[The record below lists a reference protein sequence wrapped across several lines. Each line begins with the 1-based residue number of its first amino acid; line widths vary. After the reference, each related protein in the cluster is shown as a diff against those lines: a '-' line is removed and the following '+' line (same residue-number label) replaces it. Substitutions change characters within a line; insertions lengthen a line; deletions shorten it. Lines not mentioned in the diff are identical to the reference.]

1 MPDRIDVLGKRPER
15 LAAFRGRLLDPD
27 EDPVL
32 KQITAD
38 AATDLHMTASAVS
51 LVLERLQYF
60 RAATGLDSMTRIT
73 RSTDRDMS
81 ICQYVVRD
89 GAPVT
94 TTDTSKDERGPGDM
108 VKRGVRAY
116 LGQPLHVGGE

>member
-38 AATDLHMTASAVS
+38 AASDLQMTASAVS

-60 RAATGLDSMTRIT
+60 RAATGLDHLTQVT

-89 GAPVT
+89 GAAVMVAAT
-94 TTDTSKDERGPGDM
+94 TKDDRVPGDM

-116 LGQPLHVGGE
+116 LGLPLHVGG